1 MLLFV
6 YTGPMLRRHEF
17 TRNNYVSAV
26 PSEKYLQH
34 VGVFFLSLTL
44 FFTNSCVSYAPSSDT
59 SSKSRSPS
67 SVGPS
72 NDVIFVAPEKSIKPQ
87 SDDQAD
93 SFESESANEEQ
104 SSVFDWPVDKARFS
118 RGYRTTGKRPHL
130 GIDLAAPRG
139 TDILS
144 AQDGTVIYAGRDF
157 RGYGRMVLIEGMNGW
172 ATLYAHFDKILVKTG
187 QKIQRGELLGKMGRS
202 GRATGVH
209 LHFEVRKNVGPVD
222 PLLYLPG
229 GKNLVAGHSSTFN

>member
-6 YTGPMLRRHEF
+6 YTSSMLRRHEF
-17 TRNNYVSAV
+17 TKNNYVST
-26 PSEKYLQH
+26 SLKNSDRQFFQS

-44 FFTNSCVSYAPSSDT
+44 FFTNSCVSFHSS
-59 SSKSRSPS
+59 SPS
-67 SVGPS
+67 SSRSRNPS
-72 NDVIFVAPEKSIKPQ
+72 STGSSEDTIYVSPERTMKPQ
-87 SDDQAD
+87 PEDQAE
-93 SFESESANEEQ
+93 SFESESADEQ
-104 SSVFDWPVDKARFS
+104 QTNVFDWPVDKARFS

-187 QKIQRGELLGKMGRS
+187 QSVQRGDLLGKMGRS

-229 GKNLVAGHSSTFN
+229 GKSLVAGR